1 MRRHERRTIHVVSHG
16 PSCLDGVM
24 AAATIKRFYADERV
38 LTTLAANGDSDRVI
52 QGLRLKPGSQP
63 DEIWVTD
70 LSWTSTE
77 TAAHLRQLL
86 RGGARAYWI
95 DHHRTAVA
103 RADAPEF
110 DVPFTGRL
118 LSEQYSAARL
128 TFDFLKRMADENGDA
143 RGQALDD
150 FFPFVAIADDHDRW
164 IHQIPESP
172 DWALAVQTLGGMESY
187 REIARLSEPVMSRR
201 LRAALEEGRLAMDRS
216 LALANATMVERS
228 LGNGLRVRTAC
239 CLGYSSEVA
248 SKLYEGQSQT
258 VIALFDLRSLGVS
271 LRRSADCKVDLSQ
284 LARHFGGGGHPAAAG
299 FMVEDAKR
307 APAERLADLLGAR
320 LSAAS

>member
-86 RGGARAYWI
+86 RGGTLAYWI
-95 DHHRTAVA
+95 
-103 RADAPEF
+103 
-110 DVPFTGRL
+110 
-118 LSEQYSAARL
+118 
-128 TFDFLKRMADENGDA
+128 
-143 RGQALDD
+143 
-150 FFPFVAIADDHDRW
+150 
-164 IHQIPESP
+164 HQVPESP

-258 VIALFDLRSLGVS
+258 GIALFDLRSLGVS
-271 LRRSADCKVDLSQ
+271 LSRSAECKGRLLQ
-284 LARHFGGGGHPAAAG
+284 LARHFGGAGHPAAAG

-307 APAERLADLLGAR
+307 APAERLAHLLRAR
-320 LSAAS
+320 LSPAS